1 MFWALAYVNKMLEY
15 TYNLQQNDP
24 QLQTNLFQL
33 IKINQID
40 GNYLLFYFKIHK
52 HADGGK
58 TLKLGDFGLAIEI
71 KEPINQICG
80 SPIYIAPEILM
91 GKQ

>member
-1 MFWALAYVNKMLEY
+1 
-15 TYNLQQNDP
+15 
-24 QLQTNLFQL
+24 
-33 IKINQID
+33 
-40 GNYLLFYFKIHK
+40 LFYFKIHK

-58 TLKLGDFGLAIEI
+58 TLKLGDFGLAIQI

-91 GKQ
+91 GK

>member
-1 MFWALAYVNKMLEY
+1 MIFNLASAVSHLHSLNIAHRDIKLENILVN
-15 TYNLQQNDP
+15 
-24 QLQTNLFQL
+24 

-91 GKQ
+91 GK